1 MRDATILRKPR
12 NLVLLRDEYVEWS
25 HRFSHWYDSRGL
37 LAPTICKYLGEG
49 CGKWVSQMECF
60 HQVFEDPARAAR
72 AAYLLRQEKPALYGY
87 EKLAITRKCCR
98 SAHISNGFTMVAS

>member
-60 HQVFEDPARAAR
+60 HQVHLKTQPGLPE
-72 AAYLLRQEKPALYGY
+72 QH
-87 EKLAITRKCCR
+87 TCCVKR
-98 SAHISNGFTMVAS
+98 SRLFMATKNSPSPGNVAEAPTYRMVSRW